1 MVTTI
6 TSRKGEVPEALRER
20 AVAVLERLGRM
31 AKRPTSSTVTFGAEH
46 QRATAEI
53 ILKPSRGEPV
63 VAKADAPDH
72 RTALDRAAAKARRQ
86 LDKAVPSRRR
96 VAAGRK

>member
-1 MVTTI
+1 MLTTI

-20 AVAVLERLGRM
+20 ALTVMERLGRL
-31 AKRPTSSTVTFGAEH
+31 AKRPTSGMVTFGAEH

-72 RTALDRAAAKARRQ
+72 RTALDRAAAKVRRQ

-96 VAAGRK
+96 VAAGRR

>member
-1 MVTTI
+1 MLTTI

-20 AVAVLERLGRM
+20 ALSVMERLGRL
-31 AKRPTSSTVTFGAEH
+31 AKRPTSGMVTFGAEH

-63 VAKADAPDH
+63 VAKVDAPDH
-72 RTALDRAAAKARRQ
+72 RTALDRAAAKVRRQ

-96 VAAGRK
+96 VAAGRR

>member
-1 MVTTI
+1 MLTTI

-20 AVAVLERLGRM
+20 ALSVMERLGRL
-31 AKRPTSSTVTFGAEH
+31 AKRPTSSMVTFGAEH

-96 VAAGRK
+96 VAAGRR

>member
-1 MVTTI
+1 MLTTI

-20 AVAVLERLGRM
+20 ALSVMERLGRL
-31 AKRPTSSTVTFGAEH
+31 AKRPTSSMVTFATEH
-46 QRATAEI
+46 QRVTAEI

-96 VAAGRK
+96 VAAGRR

>member
-1 MVTTI
+1 MLMTI
-6 TSRKGEVPEALRER
+6 TSRKVEVPEALRER
-20 AVAVLERLGRM
+20 AAKVMERLGRM
-31 AKRPTSSTVTFGAEH
+31 ARRPTSCVVTFGGEH